1 MRVLGKDV
9 DTWEDIW
16 KFQVGHSDEFR
27 FGAQLRD

>member
-16 KFQVGHSDEFR
+16 KFNVGHSDEFR
-27 FGAQLRD
+27 WESS

>member
-27 FGAQLRD
+27 WEPS

>member
-16 KFQVGHSDEFR
+16 KFKVGHSDEFR
-27 FGAQLRD
+27 WEPR